1 MNAVSPNTVAPD
13 GSPVA
18 SFAPRRPVA
27 VWPWPIVLG
36 MLTTFGQPDAL
47 PPQLGIWLALSWA
60 ALSMPL
66 IVTVIC
72 LIRAW
77 RGPSSKGGLS

>member
-36 MLTTFGQPDAL
+36 ML
-47 PPQLGIWLALSWA
+47 ALSWA
-60 ALSMPL
+60 ALSIPL